1 MVCHLYRITI
11 HRYRFKLLSMGW
23 QALQEVRRLA
33 WDLVLF
39 STQEFAFVTLRPGH
53 RTGSSIMPNKH
64 NPDMAELLR
73 GQHAIVGGAR
83 PSSCK

>member
-1 MVCHLYRITI
+1 
-11 HRYRFKLLSMGW
+11 MGW